1 MLRSLIWINLKGMFF
16 RSQQKRSKK
25 RSALPFA
32 SFGLLMV
39 FVFCMLGFTFGTMFL
54 GMLDSFKAMGLDWF
68 YFAIAGILS
77 FCMCF
82 FFSIFAT
89 KSQLFEAGDNE
100 FLLSM
105 PIRPL
110 TILASRLI
118 SLLALNYLYSAII
131 MIPAFAV
138 YSIWGSFTVMGIISF
153 LLVFLTLPML
163 AQALSC
169 FFGWLMALAASK
181 MRNKN
186 AVTMIL
192 SFAFLGLYFMI
203 CFNSSQYLT
212 ALLEQGE
219 TIAAS
224 VRQSILPAYLMGDAI
239 ANGNIISLLLF
250 ILIAIVPFILMILL
264 LSRSFISITTSNK
277 GMIKAVYKEKR
288 LKSSGIG
295 MAMFKKELRS
305 FWARPIYVLN
315 ASMGTLFMV
324 ILTAA
329 AIIQADTLK
338 MLSMAFNELGI
349 SVGVLGAV
357 MIAGCCTMNLISAP
371 SISLEGKTLWI
382 VRTLPVKTKTLLL
395 SKVMPHFV
403 ITEASILL
411 CATVLAIVL
420 KPTAVELLLMYLLP
434 TVFNAYTALFG
445 VVINLRFPRFDWVSE
460 TQVVKQGASV
470 FINMFGNMVLVVLLV
485 FLYVMFLSNILSLT
499 AFAAICTVMFAVVSG
514 VLYTYLCGKGCKRFE
529 SL

>member
-16 RSQQKRSKK
+16 RSQQKRSKT
-25 RSALPFA
+25 RSALPAA
-32 SFGLLMV
+32 SFALLMV
-39 FVFCMLGFTFGTMFL
+39 FVLCSLGFSFGSLFYGLM
-54 GMLDSFKAMGLDWF
+54 DSFKGMGLDWF

-105 PIRPL
+105 PIRPV

-138 YSIWGSFTVMGIISF
+138 YSFMGSFTVMGVISF
-153 LLVFLTLPML
+153 LLVFITLPML

-186 AVTMIL
+186 VVTMVL
-192 SFAFLGLYFMI
+192 SFAFLGVYFVF
-203 CFNSSQYLT
+203 CFNSSEYLNS
-212 ALLEQGE
+212 LIEQGE

-239 ANGNIISLLLF
+239 ANGSIGSLIKFIFISII
-250 ILIAIVPFILMILL
+250 PFIVMILL

-277 GMIKAVYKEKR
+277 GMVKTVYKEKR

-295 MAMFKKELRS
+295 TALFKKELHR
-305 FWARPIYVLN
+305 FWSSPIYILN
-315 ASMGTLFMV
+315 SSMGTLFMV
-324 ILTAA
+324 ILSVA
-329 AIIQADTLK
+329 AIVQAETLT
-338 MLSMAFNELGI
+338 MMTMVFAELGV
-349 SVGVLGAV
+349 SVAVLGGVLVA
-357 MIAGCCTMNLISAP
+357 ACCSMNQISAP
-371 SISLEGKTLWI
+371 AISLEGKNLWI
-382 VRTLPVKTKTLLL
+382 IRTLPVKTKTVLL
-395 SKVMPHFV
+395 SKVVPHFV
-403 ITEASILL
+403 ITEASVLF
-411 CATVLAIVL
+411 AVTVLSILL
-420 KPTAVELLLMYLLP
+420 KPTAIELLLMYLLP
-434 TVFNAYTALFG
+434 TSYNAFTAFFG
-445 VVINLRFPRFDWVSE
+445 VVVNLHFPRFDWLSE
-460 TQVVKQGASV
+460 TQVY
-470 FINMFGNMVLVVLLV
+470 FIFDCICRHLHRNIYAYFNSNV
-485 FLYVMFLSNILSLT
+485 FLPV
-499 AFAAICTVMFAVVSG
+499 
-514 VLYTYLCGKGCKRFE
+514 R
-529 SL
+529 